1 MTAPKP
7 FDMEYTPQFAV
18 LLNKLN
24 ISLALSTYQAGK
36 VVLISPVGEDKLVQL
51 PRTFENAMGMAF
63 DGKQLAIAT
72 GRNVQVLKET
82 KGLASIYPQRP
93 NTYDAMFIPRTTY
106 HTGYLALHDMAF
118 MDKKIVAVNTLF
130 SCLSYIDDNQSF
142 TPFWQPPFITELAPE
157 DRCHLNGLAIE
168 NNEIKYVTALGK
180 TNERQGWREN
190 KISGGILM
198 EYPSGKII
206 VEGLSMPHSPRIY
219 NGKLY
224 VLNSAQGTLIEVNPE
239 TGTYEIVV
247 KLGGFARG
255 MDIFGDYL
263 FIGVSKLRHNSNVFR
278 DLPIAQT
285 SFAGII
291 AVYLPFKSVVGKVEY
306 KMSVD
311 EIYDVKVL
319 PETVRPN
326 ILSQNMDIIRGAI
339 AFDNNYF
346 WGDVL
351 AEDKVNKSAETQQP
365 AQQPQQTKVMVQIFK
380 NIATSD
386 LLSKFNNIIC
396 EEFKQKINNSTS
408 QMNLI
413 VASINSLPIGVL
425 VFDALKNGT
434 SKIYSVFVSEEFRQK
449 QIATILLKHLY
460 EILKQN
466 NINYIEANFN
476 KENSEI
482 EIIKKLF
489 KKFPQINLILE

>member
-1 MTAPKP
+1 MDAS
-7 FDMEYTPQFAV
+7 ALAAISA
-18 LLNKLN
+18 LLNTTVPAEKFGLGDDFP
-24 ISLALSTYQAGK
+24 L
-36 VVLISPVGEDKLVQL
+36 PV
-51 PRTFENAMGMAF
+51 
-63 DGKQLAIAT
+63 
-72 GRNVQVLKET
+72 
-82 KGLASIYPQRP
+82 
-93 NTYDAMFIPRTTY
+93 
-106 HTGYLALHDMAF
+106 
-118 MDKKIVAVNTLF
+118 
-130 SCLSYIDDNQSF
+130 
-142 TPFWQPPFITELAPE
+142 
-157 DRCHLNGLAIE
+157 
-168 NNEIKYVTALGK
+168 
-180 TNERQGWREN
+180 
-190 KISGGILM
+190 
-198 EYPSGKII
+198 
-206 VEGLSMPHSPRIY
+206 
-219 NGKLY
+219 
-224 VLNSAQGTLIEVNPE
+224 
-239 TGTYEIVV
+239 
-247 KLGGFARG
+247 
-255 MDIFGDYL
+255 
-263 FIGVSKLRHNSNVFR
+263 R

-460 EILKQN
+460 
-466 NINYIEANFN
+466 
-476 KENSEI
+476 
-482 EIIKKLF
+482 KKIQKL
-489 KKFPQINLILE
+489 L